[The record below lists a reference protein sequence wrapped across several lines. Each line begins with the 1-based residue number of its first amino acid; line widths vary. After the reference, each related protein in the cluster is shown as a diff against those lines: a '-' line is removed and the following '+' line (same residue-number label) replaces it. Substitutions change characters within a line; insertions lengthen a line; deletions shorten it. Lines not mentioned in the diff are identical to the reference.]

1 MKIAVCIKQVPDT
14 SAALKVKPD
23 GSGVDTEGLEFVISP
38 YDEYGLEEALRTKEK
53 LATGEVVVVALGPER
68 VAKALRSGLAMGA
81 DRAVHLA
88 DAAFD
93 GSDAIATARAL
104 AAALKK
110 AGPFDLVWAGKEA
123 TDDGMSTVGAALAEF
138 LGIPHAS
145 EVKKAEL
152 SADKT
157 SITCWSEVEGGTAV
171 VEVKLP
177 AVLTAQKGLNEP
189 RYASL
194 KGIMMAKKK
203 ELAVYTPADLGLT
216 AEQVGKSGSP
226 SEVLKVEPP
235 PKKQTNTKLIKD
247 LEPDAAAKELVRLL
261 REEAKVI

>member
-14 SAALKVKPD
+14 SATLKVKPD

-38 YDEYGLEEALRTKEK
+38 YDEYGLEEALKTKEK
-53 LATGEVVVVALGPER
+53 MDAGEVVVLGLGPER
-68 VAKALRSGLAMGA
+68 VTKALRSGLAMGA
-81 DRAVHLA
+81 DRAIHLA
-88 DAAFD
+88 DAAYE
-93 GSDAIATARAL
+93 GSDALATARAL

-110 AGPFDLVWAGKEA
+110 AGPFDLIWAGKEA
-123 TDDGMSTVGAALAEF
+123 VDDGMSTVGAAIAEF
-138 LGIPHAS
+138 LGIPHVS

-152 SADKT
+152 AADH
-157 SITCWSEVEGGTAV
+157 SSVTCWSEVEGGTAV

-203 ELAVYTPADLGLT
+203 ELVRFTPADLGLG
-216 AEQVGKSGSP
+216 AEQVGKSGSRT
-226 SEVLKVEPP
+226 EVLKVEPP
-235 PKKQTNTKLIKD
+235 PKKQTVTKLIKD
-247 LEPDAAAKELVRLL
+247 LEPEAAAKELLRLL
-261 REEAKVI
+261 RDEAKVI